1 MQSRFD
7 TRGLFFAGAIS
18 DPAALTAMS
27 ATGGQRSSLDPGSLD
42 SQLIAKAGNAKE
54 DRHALIQAWGR
65 PLVDAVLDELAASA
79 MHDRLLGCVLP
90 SEPFLEE
97 AHRTSQR
104 SCVGLPHQNFF
115 GLALF

>member
-65 PLVDAVLDELAASA
+65 PLVDAVLDELAAHGFDRQAVVSA
-79 MHDRLLGCVLP
+79 VLRD
-90 SEPFLEE
+90 LHN
-97 AHRTSQR
+97 ARTTARATAVFDVASIIV
-104 SCVGLPHQNFF
+104 C
-115 GLALF
+115 